1 MKLTLNH
8 IAPYLPYNLN
18 IYNVRESRIWIL
30 DLSTKSLTKKHIG
43 ITTVLLANDLFK
55 PVLRPLSDLVEEI
68 EFDGKKFIPLKH
80 LFELYETNQFSSEKH
95 IQRDIKNIGVD
106 IISCKHM
113 KYKYSNKEDFI
124 LKYAFDTT
132 NMGTLVYSFTY
143 DDGLHRFAVR
153 NETHEKPLG
162 VAHQLEM
169 FQKLFEWKFD
179 LFELI
184 KNGLAIDINTIKEN

>member
-8 IAPYLPYNLN
+8 IAPYLPYNLSV
-18 IYNVRESRIWIL
+18 YDTMARRMVAL
-30 DLSTKSLTKKHIG
+30 DLSTQSYTTKHIG
-43 ITTVLLANDLFK
+43 IIPILEVENIFK

-68 EFDGKKFIPLKH
+68 EFDGNKFIPLKH